1 MKQIREKVRLD
12 GIENQSM
19 VDVDIV
25 PNITKETVLDSKM
38 IYEGEI
44 QLRFM
49 FIDATLQISNKE
61 ATIPFEFVVDGLE
74 GGENRNTNTRYEILN
89 QDFIIQNGGEIA
101 TNIDMLMDIDS
112 YQDTRLS
119 VMDEIQSEGER
130 EAQDYS
136 IILYIVKKG
145 DTLWNIAKEFG
156 STIDDIVRANGIEDP
171 NVIMPGQKLFI
182 PRYVK
187 VSVSSKETPMISN
200 A

>member
-1 MKQIREKVRLD
+1 ML
-12 GIENQSM
+12 
-19 VDVDIV
+19 DVDII
-25 PNITKETVLDSKM
+25 PNITKETALDSKI

-44 QLRFM
+44 KLRFM
-49 FIDATLQISNKE
+49 FIDATLQINNKD

-74 GGENRNTNTRYEILN
+74 GGENRNINTKYEILN
-89 QDFIIQNGGEIA
+89 HDFIIQNGGEIA

-112 YQDTRLS
+112 YQDTRFS
-119 VMDEIQSEGER
+119 VMDEIQSNGER

-145 DTLWNIAKEFG
+145 DTLWSIAKEFG
-156 STIDDIVRANGIEDP
+156 STIDDIVRTNGIEDP
-171 NVIMPGQKLFI
+171 NIIMPGQKLFI

-187 VSVSSKETPMISN
+187 VSVSSKEAPMISN

>member
-1 MKQIREKVRLD
+1 M
-12 GIENQSM
+12 
-19 VDVDIV
+19 
-25 PNITKETVLDSKM
+25 
-38 IYEGEI
+38 
-44 QLRFM
+44 
-49 FIDATLQISNKE
+49 
-61 ATIPFEFVVDGLE
+61 
-74 GGENRNTNTRYEILN
+74 N

-119 VMDEIQSEGER
+119 VMDEIQSDGER

>member
-1 MKQIREKVRLD
+1 MIIVTFTKLFVIRIVASNRSVSDNKLVIFLSD
-12 GIENQSM
+12 GCFPSA
-19 VDVDIV
+19 
-25 PNITKETVLDSKM
+25 ITFK
-38 IYEGEI
+38 
-44 QLRFM
+44 
-49 FIDATLQISNKE
+49 
-61 ATIPFEFVVDGLE
+61 
-74 GGENRNTNTRYEILN
+74 
-89 QDFIIQNGGEIA
+89 
-101 TNIDMLMDIDS
+101 
-112 YQDTRLS
+112 
-119 VMDEIQSEGER
+119 SEGER

-187 VSVSSKETPMISN
+187 VSVSSRETPMISN